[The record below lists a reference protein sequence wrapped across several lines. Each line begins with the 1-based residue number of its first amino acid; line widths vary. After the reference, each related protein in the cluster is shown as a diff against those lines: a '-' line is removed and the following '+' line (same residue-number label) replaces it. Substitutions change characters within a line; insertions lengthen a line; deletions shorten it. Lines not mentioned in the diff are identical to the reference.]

1 MFHKVMGQLRDIVT
15 TGKNLPIVDRIMK
28 TGKVDLNRPIDKCSK
43 QTLLMQTVS
52 QGVPDAVRKLLEF
65 PIDLY
70 ATDVSG
76 RNVFH
81 YACASDKTENFKVLL
96 EYVKNEGSDPDY
108 EELTEARTIGGL
120 TPMMVAVQNGGYK
133 TLVECVNNSFNIF
146 AKDKMGNDCWTYA
159 K

>member
-1 MFHKVMGQLRDIVT
+1 MYRLRVS
-15 TGKNLPIVDRIMK
+15 
-28 TGKVDLNRPIDKCSK
+28 NRP
-43 QTLLMQTVS
+43 
-52 QGVPDAVRKLLEF
+52 
-65 PIDLY
+65 Y

-120 TPMMVAVQNGGYK
+120 TP
-133 TLVECVNNSFNIF
+133 IF
-146 AKDKMGNDCWTYA
+146 SLED
-159 K
+159 